1 MFYNDTRKQIKEL
14 AREIMLGNRRRNV
27 FVIIAIAMTTFLI
40 STILCIGSGYLKS
53 SDKQREMLNG
63 TAADIILTNPTEQ
76 QIQSLQQDKSITY
89 MGISRQIGFIDTAAY
104 PRINS
109 VLLRWCDTV
118 EWEQHIFPTLGNVN
132 GHYPTSKNEIM
143 LPSWVLERMGIDHPA
158 LGQII
163 TFSFRYGYTDVH
175 WQSLS
180 RPEDF
185 SFILCGWYDD
195 YSSNKMYDNAIA
207 YIATDFWKKSVA
219 NETNTKSALSL
230 TVSGDVGNKIRSY
243 LEPLNNL
250 QEFTDLSKAG
260 SGKNSLSP
268 IIAAIG
274 LILTIMVCG
283 YLLIY
288 NVLYISVTKDIR
300 MYGQLKTLGTTE
312 RQMKKVV
319 YQQVRVLS
327 FWGIVLGLTLSAAT
341 VFLIVPFGIQA
352 LAGDTIMDSAISPS
366 YSPLIFTGA
375 GLFSFITALISSMKP
390 SKIAGRVSPIE
401 ALRFSGVNA
410 SKKNSSKT
418 SHGNKVFKMAIS
430 NVFRNKKG
438 AILVLASLFLGISLF
453 VIVNGILAGLDVSY
467 LANEYM
473 DDDIVVEVS
482 QQTNLDDNIL
492 TELQDAPDVQAI
504 SYTTKLS
511 EQWFVDAD
519 NILEKYINDFC
530 ATGTVPQEA
539 IEQYTDG
546 NKYQTYVLGIGEQ
559 DFNEAAS
566 LINCS
571 IEYEDFCNGEIAF
584 LASATIVPYEGTTI
598 SGKIQLP
605 LNGANYSLN
614 IAPCYL
620 PATFK
625 EDGQTLIAPNIYVS
639 QEWLERIGAAG
650 QINRINLQ
658 TDNSEQALN
667 AVNAI
672 FENYSGVTITSKVE
686 KINELKASFS
696 GITFLGNAISVILLG
711 IGLMNF
717 INMMYVSVNSRSKE
731 LAVLESVGM
740 TKKQICK
747 MLQIEGNTYAVI
759 TAILI
764 FTLGSAVLYGA
775 FQIVKA
781 QASYAVFTYPFFQI
795 VISLAVVIMICNLVP
810 ILVYKA
816 EANRSIIERLRVNE

>member
-14 AREIMLGNRRRNV
+14 ARKIMLGNRRRNV

-63 TAADIILTNPTEQ
+63 TTADIILTNPTEQ

-118 EWEQHIFPTLGNVN
+118 EWEQHIFPTIGNVN

-143 LPSWVLERMGIDHPA
+143 LPSWVLERMDIDHPA
-158 LGQII
+158 LGQTI

-175 WQSLS
+175 WQPLS
-180 RPEDF
+180 NPEDF
-185 SFILCGWYDD
+185 SFTLCGWYDD
-195 YSSNKMYDNAIA
+195 YSSNKMYDNATA
-207 YIATDFWKKSVA
+207 YIATDFWKNSVA

-230 TVSGDVGNKIRSY
+230 TVSGDVGNKIHSY
-243 LEPLNNL
+243 LEPLNDL
-250 QEFTDLSKAG
+250 QEFIDLSKAG
-260 SGKNSLSP
+260 SGKNSFSP
-268 IIAAIG
+268 IIVAIG

-319 YQQVRVLS
+319 YHQVRVLS
-327 FWGIVLGLTLSAAT
+327 FWGILSGLTLSAAT
-341 VFLIVPFGIQA
+341 VFLIVPFGIRA

-366 YSPLIFTGA
+366 YSPLIFIGA

-390 SKIAGRVSPIE
+390 SKIASRVSPIE

-410 SKKNSSKT
+410 SKKNRSKT

-438 AILVLASLFLGISLF
+438 TILVLASLFLGISLF
-453 VIVNGILAGLDVSY
+453 VIVNGILAGLDASY

-473 DDDIVVEVS
+473 NDDIVVEVN
-482 QQTNLDDNIL
+482 QQTNLDPDIL
-492 TELQDAPDVQAI
+492 TELQAAPDVQEI

-546 NKYQTYVLGIGEQ
+546 NKYQTYVFGIGEQ

-566 LINCS
+566 LINCP

-584 LASATIVPYEGTTI
+584 LASATIVPYEGAAI

-614 IAPCYL
+614 IAPYYL

-650 QINRINLQ
+650 QINRITLQ

-672 FENYSGVTITSKVE
+672 FENYSGVTITSKFE

-795 VISLAVVIMICNLVP
+795 VISLAIVIMICNLVP

>member
-1 MFYNDTRKQIKEL
+1 
-14 AREIMLGNRRRNV
+14 
-27 FVIIAIAMTTFLI
+27 
-40 STILCIGSGYLKS
+40 
-53 SDKQREMLNG
+53 
-63 TAADIILTNPTEQ
+63 
-76 QIQSLQQDKSITY
+76 
-89 MGISRQIGFIDTAAY
+89 
-104 PRINS
+104 
-109 VLLRWCDTV
+109 
-118 EWEQHIFPTLGNVN
+118 
-132 GHYPTSKNEIM
+132 
-143 LPSWVLERMGIDHPA
+143 
-158 LGQII
+158 
-163 TFSFRYGYTDVH
+163 
-175 WQSLS
+175 
-180 RPEDF
+180 
-185 SFILCGWYDD
+185 
-195 YSSNKMYDNAIA
+195 
-207 YIATDFWKKSVA
+207 
-219 NETNTKSALSL
+219 
-230 TVSGDVGNKIRSY
+230 
-243 LEPLNNL
+243 
-250 QEFTDLSKAG
+250 
-260 SGKNSLSP
+260 
-268 IIAAIG
+268 
-274 LILTIMVCG
+274 
-283 YLLIY
+283 
-288 NVLYISVTKDIR
+288 
-300 MYGQLKTLGTTE
+300 
-312 RQMKKVV
+312 
-319 YQQVRVLS
+319 
-327 FWGIVLGLTLSAAT
+327 
-341 VFLIVPFGIQA
+341 
-352 LAGDTIMDSAISPS
+352 
-366 YSPLIFTGA
+366 
-375 GLFSFITALISSMKP
+375 
-390 SKIAGRVSPIE
+390 
-401 ALRFSGVNA
+401 
-410 SKKNSSKT
+410 
-418 SHGNKVFKMAIS
+418 MAIS

-438 AILVLASLFLGISLF
+438 TILVLASLFLGISLF
-453 VIVNGILAGLDVSY
+453 VIVNGILAGLDASY

-473 DDDIVVEVS
+473 NDDIVVEVS
-482 QQTNLDDNIL
+482 QQTNLDDDIL
-492 TELQDAPDVQAI
+492 TELQAAPDVQEI

-546 NKYQTYVLGIGEQ
+546 NKYQTYVFGIGEQ

-566 LINCS
+566 LINCP

-584 LASATIVPYEGTTI
+584 LASATIVPYEGAAI

-614 IAPCYL
+614 IAPYYL

-650 QINRINLQ
+650 QINRITLQ

-672 FENYSGVTITSKVE
+672 FENYSGVTITSKFE

-795 VISLAVVIMICNLVP
+795 VISLAIVIMICNLVP